1 MKFPKGSS
9 IKPQWFE

>member
-1 MKFPKGSS
+1 MKFPKGNS